1 MFPLI
6 CRIVPKGQS
15 LEVLSNSGVL
25 MPAPFD
31 IHSQVSRSC
40 GLTEIICELMFI
52 DAHMCWMYLFSKG
65 LRTTALNYC
74 KDLFFLILHFFWKVR
89 CIFKVTVHASVCVRM
104 YTCTCTWGAYT
115 HVHMESREGLQV
127 SCLITLDLIPLREP
141 LAEPGHQAGSLVQGS
156 FFCSHGTLA
165 TGSFF
170 CGYWE
175 FKLRTSH
182 LPTKGS
188 YLLRPLPSPD
198 ISFENASWNI
208 KISIN

>member
-31 IHSQVSRSC
+31 IHSQVSRTC

-74 KDLFFLILHFFWKVR
+74 KDLFFLILHFFERSDAFLKSQ
-89 CIFKVTVHASVCVRM
+89 CMPLCVYACTRAPVLEEHTPM
-104 YTCTCTWGAYT
+104 YTWSPEKDFRCP
-115 HVHMESREGLQV
+115 V
-127 SCLITLDLIPLREP
+127 SSLWTLFP
-141 LAEPGHQAGSLVQGS
+141 
-156 FFCSHGTLA
+156 
-165 TGSFF
+165 
-170 CGYWE
+170 
-175 FKLRTSH
+175 
-182 LPTKGS
+182 
-188 YLLRPLPSPD
+188 
-198 ISFENASWNI
+198 
-208 KISIN
+208 